1 MHKAFLLDVDIAEGP
16 PTEEGIRP
24 AAIQLVLRS
33 GGQVLFRKVRFSPYF
48 YFVGKV
54 PKELV
59 SVPQVAS
66 IEEKTMLLGREQVKA
81 HKVVCHS
88 PADIPKLRELFKR
101 FGTCYEA
108 DIPYVRR
115 YMIDSGVR
123 VFSEIAYEEEKDDYI
138 TVKSCVEAHGH
149 LNALSFDIE
158 TYNPHGT
165 PSPREDPAIVISYAT
180 GPRSAY
186 AITYGDVKDR
196 RVEKVRSEG
205 EMIAKF
211 CEVVRANNVDI
222 LYGYNS
228 SDFDLPYLRERAQAT
243 RTRLELGRDNS
254 AFTLRSRGM
263 FSTASINGR
272 IHADVFHMVRFLA
285 GIGALKTNT
294 YTLGEVYREMLGG
307 EKASVPKLDIWK
319 MWNDAAMREQL
330 VDYAIDD
337 ARATYLLGE
346 RMFPIFVEIA
356 RVAGITLDDAVSSTT
371 GQLVEHVLL
380 GEAHK
385 RGVLAP
391 NKPKESEVAARDDEP
406 IEGAY
411 VKLPEPGIYDR
422 IMVFDFRSLYPS
434 IIVSHNISPETMGC
448 DCCKGKDAHVS
459 PDGTRFCSKRK
470 GIIPEVLASLLQ
482 HRATLKRQM
491 KGLDKDSPEY
501 VYANARQYA
510 FKIIANS
517 FYGMLRYV
525 RARWYCR
532 ECASATT
539 AWERHY
545 IQDVIARAEAEGFK
559 VLYSDTDSIFLL
571 LGNKDEK
578 DALAFMDKVNKSLP
592 KDMELELED
601 YYTRGIFV
609 SKKSAGGAGAK
620 KKYALLSRD
629 GGIKIRGFE
638 LVRRDWSGVAK
649 DTQRRVLETVLR
661 DGSIDKALKIVNET
675 VELLRSGKA
684 PLRDLVMYSALRK
697 EVGDYKATGPEVSAA
712 IKAKRHG
719 IDVREGQLIGYVI
732 TSKGK
737 SISEKAQLAELVEEG
752 DYDADYYISKQVLPA
767 VEKILGELG
776 YSGDLL
782 RQGKKQHGISDW
794 L

>member
-1 MHKAFLLDVDIAEGP
+1 MHRAFLLNIGVAEGP
-16 PTEEGIRP
+16 PNEEGVRP
-24 AAIQLVLRS
+24 AAIELVLRA
-33 GGQVLFRKVRFSPYF
+33 GERVFLKKVRFSPYF
-48 YFVGKV
+48 YFVGKI
-54 PKELV
+54 PKELN

-66 IEEKTMLLGREQVKA
+66 VEEKEMLLGFDPVKV
-81 HKVVCHS
+81 HKVVCYNPS
-88 PADIPKLRELFKR
+88 DIPKLRELFKK

-115 YMIDSGVR
+115 YMIDTGVR
-123 VFSEIAYEEEKDDYI
+123 VFSEITYEENEGDYI
-138 TVKSCVEAHGH
+138 TVKSSVEAHGH
-149 LNALSFDIE
+149 LNTMAFDIE

-165 PSPREDPAIVISYAT
+165 PSPREDPVIVISYAT
-180 GPRSAY
+180 GPHSAR

-196 RVEKVRSEG
+196 RAEKVRNEA
-205 EMIAKF
+205 EMIGRF
-211 CEVVRANNVDI
+211 CEAVRANNTDI

-228 SDFDLPYLRERAQAT
+228 SDFDLPYLRERAQAA
-243 RTRLELGRDNS
+243 RVRLELGRDNS
-254 AFTLRSRGM
+254 VFTLKSRGM
-263 FSTASINGR
+263 LTTANIAGR

-330 VDYAIDD
+330 IDYAIDD
-337 ARATYLLGE
+337 AQATYLLGE
-346 RMFPIFVEIA
+346 RIFPIFVEIA
-356 RVAGITLDDAVSSTT
+356 RVAGITVDDAISSTT

-380 GEAHK
+380 NEAHR

-391 NKPKESEVAARDDEP
+391 NKPKESEVLARDEEP

-422 IMVFDFRSLYPS
+422 VMVFDFRSLYPS
-434 IIVSHNISPETMGC
+434 IIVSHNISPETVSC
-448 DCCKGKDAHVS
+448 KCCKDGEAHVS
-459 PDGTRFCSKRK
+459 PDGTRFCAKKR
-470 GIIPEVLASLLQ
+470 GIIPESLAKLLA
-482 HRATLKRQM
+482 HRAALKRQM
-491 KGLDKDSPEY
+491 KSLDKDSQEY
-501 VYANARQYA
+501 TYANARQYA

-545 IQDVIARAEAEGFK
+545 IQDVIAKAEADGFK

-571 LGNKDEK
+571 LGDRTEK
-578 DALAFMDKVNKSLP
+578 DALVFMDKVNKSLP

-609 SKKSAGGAGAK
+609 SKKSASGTGAK

-629 GGIKIRGFE
+629 GNIKIRGFE
-638 LVRRDWSGVAK
+638 LVRRDWSGIAK
-649 DTQRRVLETVLR
+649 ETQRRVLETVLK

-675 VELLRSGKA
+675 VGLLRSGKA
-684 PLRDLVMYSALRK
+684 PLKDLVMYSALRK
-697 EVGDYKATGPEVSAA
+697 GVGDYKAAGPEVSAA
-712 IKAKRHG
+712 IKARRHG
-719 IDVREGQLIGYVI
+719 IEVREGQLIGYVI

-752 DYDADYYISKQVLPA
+752 DYDPDYYINNQVLPA

-782 RQGKKQHGISDW
+782 KQGKRQQGISDW

>member
-1 MHKAFLLDVDIAEGP
+1 MHRAFLLDIGIAEGQ
-16 PTEEGIRP
+16 PTEEGVRP
-24 AAIQLVLRS
+24 AAIELVLRA
-33 GGQVLFRKVRFSPYF
+33 GERFFLKKVRFSPYF
-48 YFVGKV
+48 YFVGKI
-54 PKELV
+54 PKELKD
-59 SVPQVAS
+59 VPQVAS
-66 IEEKTMLLGREQVKA
+66 IEEKGMVLGVEPVKA
-81 HKVVCHS
+81 HKIVCYNPS
-88 PADIPKLRELFKR
+88 DIPKLRELFNK

-115 YMIDSGVR
+115 YMIDTGVR
-123 VFSEIAYEEEKDDYI
+123 VFSEIAYEEEGDDYI
-138 TVKSCVEAHGH
+138 AVKSCVEAHGQ
-149 LNALSFDIE
+149 LNAMAFDIE

-180 GPRSAY
+180 GPHSAR

-196 RVEKVRSEG
+196 RAEKVRDEA
-205 EMIAKF
+205 EMIRRF
-211 CEVVRANNVDI
+211 CEAVRTSNADI

-228 SDFDLPYLRERAQAT
+228 SDFDLPYLRKRAQVA

-254 AFTLRSRGM
+254 AFILRSRGM
-263 FSTASINGR
+263 FTTASIAGR

-330 VDYAIDD
+330 IDYAIDD
-337 ARATYLLGE
+337 AQATYLLGE
-346 RMFPIFVEIA
+346 RIFPIFVEIA
-356 RVAGITLDDAVSSTT
+356 RAAGITVDDAISSTT

-380 GEAHK
+380 GEAHR

-391 NKPKESEVAARDDEP
+391 NKPKESEVLARDEEP

-434 IIVSHNISPETMGC
+434 IIVSHNISPETINC
-448 DCCKGKDAHVS
+448 KCCKDGEAHVS
-459 PDGTRFCSKRK
+459 PDGTRFCAKNR
-470 GIIPEVLASLLQ
+470 GIIPESLAKLLA
-482 HRATLKRQM
+482 HRAALKKQM
-491 KGLDKDSPEY
+491 KSLDKDSKEY
-501 VYANARQYA
+501 AYANARQYA

-545 IQDVIARAEAEGFK
+545 IQDVIAKAEADGFK

-571 LGNKDEK
+571 LGDRPER
-578 DALAFMDKVNKSLP
+578 DALAFMDKINRSLP

-601 YYTRGIFV
+601 YYMRGIFV
-609 SKKSAGGAGAK
+609 SKKSAGGTGAK

-629 GGIKIRGFE
+629 GNIKIRGFE
-638 LVRRDWSGVAK
+638 LVRRDWSGIAK
-649 DTQRRVLETVLR
+649 ETQRKVLETVLK
-661 DGSIDKALKIVNET
+661 DGSVDKALKIVNET
-675 VELLRSGKA
+675 VELLRSGRA
-684 PLRDLVMYSALRK
+684 PLKDLVMYSALRK
-697 EVGDYKATGPEVSAA
+697 EVGDYKAAGPEVSAA
-712 IKAKRHG
+712 IKAKKHG
-719 IDVREGQLIGYVI
+719 IEVREGQLIGYVI
-732 TSKGK
+732 TSRGR

-752 DYDADYYISKQVLPA
+752 DYDPDYYINNQVIPA

-782 RQGKKQHGISDW
+782 KQGKRQHGISDW